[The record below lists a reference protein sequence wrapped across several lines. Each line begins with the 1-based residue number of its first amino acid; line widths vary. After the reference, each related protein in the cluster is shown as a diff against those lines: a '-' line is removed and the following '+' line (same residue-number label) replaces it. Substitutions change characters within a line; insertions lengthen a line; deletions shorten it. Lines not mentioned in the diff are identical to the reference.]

1 MAEKKKVAQFIP
13 MTSTQA
19 AIGGGALIGFFAL
32 WFLWAAVGDKF
43 ICWIGG
49 KDNLSGWV
57 QAIGSILAVLGAGSF
72 PLIHHKY
79 VEKEKKKDKER
90 EARIYMVS
98 ILPALQG
105 LEDDVR
111 SCSMRYIFCLDE
123 DMEEKELNKLFKEFV
138 KWFDQYK
145 NFMSE
150 TLHASAFFI
159 LSDPL
164 ALRASYAIGKLK
176 ALDLDVRRFPLD
188 FYAKDEFR
196 FHTKLKEWREELY
209 EIADLIRVV
218 NSKIES
224 DINIKLFYPSNEEIH
239 GYQFDD
245 GDC

>member
-1 MAEKKKVAQFIP
+1 MAEKKNAAQFIP

-19 AIGGGALIGFFAL
+19 AIGGGVLIGFFAL
-32 WFLWAAVGDKF
+32 WFLWTAVGDKF

-49 KDNLSGWV
+49 KNNLSGWV

-72 PLIHHKY
+72 PLIHHRY

-90 EARIYMVS
+90 EARIYMIS

-123 DMEEKELNKLFKEFV
+123 NLEERKLKKLFEEFV

-150 TLHASAFFI
+150 TLHAGAFFI

-164 ALRASYAIGKLK
+164 ALRTSYAIGKLK
-176 ALDLDVRRFPLD
+176 ALELDVLRFPLD
-188 FYAKDEFR
+188 FYKKDEYR
-196 FHTKLKEWREELY
+196 FHEKLKEWREQLY
-209 EIADLIRVV
+209 EIANLLRVV
-218 NSKIES
+218 NSSIDSE
-224 DINIKLFYPSNEEIH
+224 ININLIYPTDEEIH
-239 GYQFDD
+239 GYPYDD
-245 GDC
+245 GD